1 MIVKKIL
8 LFNKKESII
17 IKKEKNFII
26 FDKILSY
33 LILQNNDL

>member
-33 LILQNNDL
+33 LIMQNNDL